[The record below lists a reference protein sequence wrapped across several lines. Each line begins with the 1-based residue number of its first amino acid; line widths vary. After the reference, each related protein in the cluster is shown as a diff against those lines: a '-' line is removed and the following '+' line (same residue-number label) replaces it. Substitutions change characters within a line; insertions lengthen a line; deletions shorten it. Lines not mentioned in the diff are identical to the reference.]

1 MRSSTAT
8 RTGAVLTASALALT
22 LGVGSA
28 SAADAT
34 STTTTTAGKAAAA
47 KRTVSTFHLKSGV
60 ITKGTRSGIFGTVK
74 YAGAGNVR
82 SASTEVRINGK
93 RRGAVKLYTGTYKKA
108 RSGKISGGGV
118 DLPSGW
124 GAGSV
129 VLGPT
134 TFTYSDGSTS
144 VDGKKSNRF
153 YVRRNVK
160 TLNGSNNALVIKRTD
175 NVVRFKVQRVSIAK
189 PGARRYVSA
198 GSVKLQYKSSNGKWK
213 NKKTIKL
220 NSKGNGTYKRSTSA
234 KHRYRLHLTKTSTRV
249 EFRTRTSGRI

>member
-34 STTTTTAGKAAAA
+34 TSTTTKKAAAA
-47 KRTVSTFHLKSGV
+47 KRSVSTFHLKSGV
-60 ITKGTRSGIFGTVK
+60 ITKGTRAGIFGTVK
-74 YAGAGNVR
+74 YAGTGRVT
-82 SASTEVRINGK
+82 SATTEVRINGH

-134 TFTYSDGSTS
+134 TFTYSDGTRS
-144 VDGKKSNRF
+144 VDGHKSNRF

-160 TLNGSNNALVIKRTD
+160 TLNGGNNALVIKRT
-175 NVVRFKVQRVSIAK
+175 NNSVTFKVQRVSIAK
-189 PGARRYVSA
+189 PGARKYVSA
-198 GSVKLQYKSSNGKWK
+198 GSVKLQYKSSTGKWK
-213 NKKTIKL
+213 NLRTIKL

-249 EFRTRTSGRI
+249 EFRTRTSARI